1 MNSQWCLCSPC
12 TFELSGTSAAYT
24 SLHRCV
30 ATLGTGVHLLW
41 LLWSSFEMALA
52 WCGLHR
58 AETLPVTP
66 TFRALALRL
75 GSRWFPEGVAP
86 ASGSTFR
93 WQVAN
98 YCIDLPIALGS
109 PPWPGLTGCFVVH
122 TWYGEVLSCLVC
134 RGSAELPMDWVDGR
148 PLQNLT
154 MQMLWKI
161 LFLIFLEIGHRL
173 GLADS
178 PPTSPVCPDEPEDP
192 EEEEPDDDNVLD
204 EVGADAPCVTDEPEA
219 ETLPSGEPSSSSH
232 PSSSTPR
239 VSGPSLPWID
249 VNDELEWPGGPPKY
263 DPFDR
268 PRSRSPRTN

>member
-1 MNSQWCLCSPC
+1 
-12 TFELSGTSAAYT
+12 
-24 SLHRCV
+24 
-30 ATLGTGVHLLW
+30 
-41 LLWSSFEMALA
+41 
-52 WCGLHR
+52 
-58 AETLPVTP
+58 
-66 TFRALALRL
+66 
-75 GSRWFPEGVAP
+75 
-86 ASGSTFR
+86 
-93 WQVAN
+93 
-98 YCIDLPIALGS
+98 
-109 PPWPGLTGCFVVH
+109 
-122 TWYGEVLSCLVC
+122 
-134 RGSAELPMDWVDGR
+134 MDWVDGR

-192 EEEEPDDDNVLD
+192 EEEEPNDDNVLD
-204 EVGADAPCVTDEPEA
+204 EVGADAPCVTD
-219 ETLPSGEPSSSSH
+219 
-232 PSSSTPR
+232 

>member
-1 MNSQWCLCSPC
+1 
-12 TFELSGTSAAYT
+12 
-24 SLHRCV
+24 
-30 ATLGTGVHLLW
+30 
-41 LLWSSFEMALA
+41 
-52 WCGLHR
+52 
-58 AETLPVTP
+58 
-66 TFRALALRL
+66 
-75 GSRWFPEGVAP
+75 
-86 ASGSTFR
+86 
-93 WQVAN
+93 
-98 YCIDLPIALGS
+98 
-109 PPWPGLTGCFVVH
+109 
-122 TWYGEVLSCLVC
+122 
-134 RGSAELPMDWVDGR
+134 MDWVDGR

-192 EEEEPDDDNVLD
+192 EEEEPDDDNLLD
-204 EVGADAPCVTDEPEA
+204 EVGAAAPCVTDEPGA